1 MRLDSHKRGELTVI
15 TLDGSLDSATASTVQ
30 TDLEKLIPEAGTT
43 VLDLGK
49 MTYMSSA
56 GLRVL
61 LLTHRRAQESGARIV
76 LIKLASEVR
85 EVMSAT
91 GFLDFFEVLESEDAE
106 VLA

>member
-1 MRLDSHKRGELTVI
+1 VQFESRKRGEVTVI
-15 TLDGSLDSATASTVQ
+15 RLAGSLDSASAASIQ
-30 TDLEKLIPEAGTT
+30 ADLGQLIPDVGTT
-43 VLDLGK
+43 VLDLGE

-61 LLTHRRAQESGARIV
+61 LLTHRQAQESGARIV
-76 LIKLASEVR
+76 LVNLASDVR

-91 GFLDFFEVLESEDAE
+91 GFLDFFEVMDPKEAE